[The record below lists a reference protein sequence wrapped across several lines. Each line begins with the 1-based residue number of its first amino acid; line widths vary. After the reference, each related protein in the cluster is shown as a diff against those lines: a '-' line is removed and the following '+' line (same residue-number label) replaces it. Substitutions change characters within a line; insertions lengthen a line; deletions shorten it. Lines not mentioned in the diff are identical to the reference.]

1 MGEKLKDVSIY
12 LNPFA
17 LEIAKTLFGHFECKR
32 VKKFAYFSR
41 SKYSQTCLKQ
51 AAKGQG
57 KIACLR
63 QVLA

>member
-1 MGEKLKDVSIY
+1 MATWIMKERKLLDILFMPCALFFLVFFFFIY
-12 LNPFA
+12 
-17 LEIAKTLFGHFECKR
+17 
-32 VKKFAYFSR
+32 SR
-41 SKYSQTCLKQ
+41 TCLKQ